1 MKLRNFIYG
10 LMAVAG
16 FTACHPEDTNL
27 GVPDIEVSAEEMSF
41 DAAGGEQTL
50 TVTATRDWMVDS
62 DYDWVVVSPESGKAS
77 SAAQTVTVTVLENTG
92 MDRTADLKFT
102 IGMKSRYLTVSQA
115 GPGGSADALVVY
127 SNDFD
132 KTKAEKGSNG
142 WATYLDSFEGWLN
155 ATGSGVETVTYGF
168 DRMTARTNSGN
179 GSAGSY
185 SDYVALGA
193 SGMNYLWFGSGTPY
207 FAVKN
212 ISLPEGKTNFT
223 LSFGTERYLYEATDN
238 TFDWNEFKAYISA
251 DGKKWVRLVC
261 DFAGG
266 VLPNG
271 RWDLAMSTFTVP
283 AGTSSLYVYFVSSLG
298 SAYALDD
305 LKLVQ
310 SAEAG
315 KTVDFASGEEFE
327 VGDNTTGGNTGG
339 GETAPE
345 SKGKKSVAEFINA
358 ADTQNYYE
366 LTGKVSGFNP
376 TYCSFDLTDDSGKI
390 YVYSVLDASKSE
402 WTSKISNGGT
412 ITIYGKYLYYE
423 QKSQHEVVDAY
434 IVSFNGD
441 GGSSD
446 GGEQEGKPESLVKA
460 TVAEFLAAEESTEVW
475 YELTGE
481 ITSIVTGNAYGN
493 LYINDG
499 TGEVYIYGLTNGWVG
514 YNDKSFDSIGLKVG
528 DTVTLGTLRGSYNGN
543 PQGGG
548 SQVPAYYISHEA
560 GEGGSEEGG
569 NDNPGEAGEYEP
581 QGVTWT
587 LGEKAYDK
595 TSGNNA
601 QNGTV
606 NGVSVNNMLKLGTG
620 SAVGNATLHVAAGT
634 SKIGFYCVAWKGKN
648 AQVKFSVDGTEVTT
662 IEPSSNAG
670 ATGNPPYTSI
680 TVSSSDY
687 YEVTL
692 PSKDVTDIKVETL
705 DPSNGRVIFIG
716 FKAITE

>member
-16 FTACHPEDTNL
+16 FAACQPEDTNL

-77 SAAQTVTVTVLENTG
+77 TTAQTVTVTVLENTG

-115 GPGGSADALVVY
+115 GPGGSTDALVVY

-238 TFDWNEFKAYISA
+238 TFNWNEFKAYISA
-251 DGKKWVRLVC
+251 DGKKWVKLVC

-587 LGEKAYDK
+587 LGEKAYDE

-680 TVSSSDY
+680 TLSSSDY